1 MSFPIDWYPILVY
14 HYRPV
19 AKQLSDNHGTKRIVE
34 MITPRPEI
42 VLIASKND
50 DWRGPVEQLV
60 SERLESLTLDPASP
74 LPEALDLLSVK
85 IMVAS
90 PKDAKVFAPH
100 FPNLTWIQS
109 TWAGIDALVGHIPE
123 SVSVTPLRGVFGQAM
138 SEFVL
143 GWILSLERNIIERA
157 KAKIWDASP
166 EAGVQGKTMGIL
178 GTGSIGRAIAAALQP
193 LGIECRGMNSTG
205 LPVPGFR
212 KCFKSGDTEFF
223 TGLDY
228 CVSVLPK
235 TEATNQILGGSAF
248 DAMSN
253 DAIVINVGRGNAIDD
268 EALVQA
274 LDNQRLSAAV
284 LDVFATEPLP
294 STHLFWQHPRIYI
307 TSHTAAPT
315 AVDLVA
321 VAMKRNLGRYLS
333 GEVLDGL
340 FVDAKGY

>member
-1 MSFPIDWYPILVY
+1 
-14 HYRPV
+14 
-19 AKQLSDNHGTKRIVE
+19 
-34 MITPRPEI
+34 MITLRPEI

-50 DWRGPVEQLV
+50 EWRGPVEQLV
-60 SERLESLTLDPASP
+60 SERLESLILDPASP
-74 LPEALDLLSVK
+74 LPVALDLLSVK

-90 PKDAKVFAPH
+90 PEDAKVFAPH
-100 FPNLTWIQS
+100 FPNLMWIQS
-109 TWAGIDALVGHIPE
+109 TWAGVDALVGHIPK

-157 KAKIWDASP
+157 NAKTWDASP

-205 LPVPGFR
+205 GPVPGFQ
-212 KCFKSGDTEFF
+212 KCFKSGDNAFF

-228 CVSVLPK
+228 CVAVLPK
-235 TEATNQILGGSAF
+235 TEATNQILGERAF
-248 DAMSN
+248 DAMSD
-253 DAIVINVGRGNAIDD
+253 DAIVINVGRGNAIDE
-268 EALVQA
+268 EALVKA
-274 LDNQRLSAAV
+274 LENERLRAAV

-294 STHLFWQHPRIYI
+294 STHLFWQHPRIYV

-333 GEVLDGL
+333 GETLDGL